1 MRRWKS
7 LRDRY
12 TREIKKE
19 KLPSGRRAK
28 SQSPWHLL
36 YMLYP
41 NLNNSK

>member
-19 KLPSGRRAK
+19 TLPSGSGLPEPGQELK
-28 SQSPWHLL
+28 SV
-36 YMLYP
+36 
-41 NLNNSK
+41 SKGLMQH

>member
-19 KLPSGRRAK
+19 TLPFGSGLPEPGQELK
-28 SQSPWHLL
+28 SV
-36 YMLYP
+36 
-41 NLNNSK
+41 SKGLVQH